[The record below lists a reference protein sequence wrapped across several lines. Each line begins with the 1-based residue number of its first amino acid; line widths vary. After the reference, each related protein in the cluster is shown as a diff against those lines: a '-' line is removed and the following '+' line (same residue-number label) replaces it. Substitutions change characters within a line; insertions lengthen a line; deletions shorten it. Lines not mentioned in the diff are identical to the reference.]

1 MYKRKQFRNR
11 IICTKENGKMATKY
25 DSGNPLRLADVSTA
39 AITKTSTRS

>member
-25 DSGNPLRLADVSTA
+25 DSGKRKHGRHYQDEYPIMIN
-39 AITKTSTRS
+39 